1 MDDDHQ
7 VVNYGCWVH
16 VCICTHVKLQKLA
29 KHPQIAMLSCQAEGH
44 EKLFCSCPCACT
56 LVTKQS
62 WSQAAPSVPMLSTAG
77 TFTCL
82 RSWSFVGRGRE
93 MRPSAPCNMNVNNSQ
108 NLTSSRCTV
117 FRMYSRKTQ
126 TGPEG
131 PPVGRTKQPN
141 TNEQLACCT
150 SLAHHLNVT
159 CTSLA
164 RHLHVACTSLARHF
178 RITCTSL
185 ARQLHVAC
193 TSLARQLHVTCMSLA
208 RYLHTDC
215 SATAPE
221 TLCVSDCPLTLGTAF
236 RHPSIH

>member
-1 MDDDHQ
+1 MPMCMHACYKTIVVTSYTLGSDADHCRY
-7 VVNYGCWVH
+7 VY
-16 VCICTHVKLQKLA
+16 LS
-29 KHPQIAMLSCQAEGH
+29 QIME
-44 EKLFCSCPCACT
+44 
-56 LVTKQS
+56 
-62 WSQAAPSVPMLSTAG
+62 
-77 TFTCL
+77 
-82 RSWSFVGRGRE
+82 WSFVGSAVK
-93 MRPSAPCNMNVNNSQ
+93 MRPSAPCDMNVNNSQ

-150 SLAHHLNVT
+150 SLARHLNVT

-164 RHLHVACTSLARHF
+164 RHLHVACTSVARHLHV
-178 RITCTSL
+178 TCTL
-185 ARQLHVAC
+185 
-193 TSLARQLHVTCMSLA
+193 LARQLHVTCMSLA

-215 SATAPE
+215 SATSPE
-221 TLCVSDCPLTLGTAF
+221 TLCISDCPLTLGTAF